1 LIEICRTTI
10 IGPDNS
16 TSKWLAGLRIQDFPG
31 VNVGVKIANAA
42 ASIGAGILS
51 PEASFSAEAEV
62 DPSDPS
68 YISSTAVK
76 DMVRRS
82 KYLGMQVKPWTVSE
96 RNRLHAKF
104 SG

>member
-1 LIEICRTTI
+1 M
-10 IGPDNS
+10 
-16 TSKWLAGLRIQDFPG
+16 
-31 VNVGVKIANAA
+31 GVKIANAA

-51 PEASFSAEAEV
+51 PEAISSSAETEI

-68 YISSTAVK
+68 YIPSTAVK

-82 KYLGMQVKPWTVSE
+82 KYLGMEVKPWTVSE
-96 RNRLHAKF
+96 RDGLHSKF